1 MRASSPLPS
10 HALKTAIGALC
21 LLLGEVVH
29 VSDFSDCKKLVSSI
43 IMRAMKQVHGV
54 MDLGLA

>member
-1 MRASSPLPS
+1 MRASSPLSS

-43 IMRAMKQVHGV
+43 IMRTMK
-54 MDLGLA
+54 